1 MSAPLSTEAHRTGRS
16 GMRGPSPLSTIPRL
30 APPWRPPGIV
40 MIDWRAI
47 DTVLLDMDG
56 TLLDLHFD
64 SHFWLEHLP
73 RRYVELHRLDE
84 ATQEQ
89 LRERILRERGT
100 LNWYSLDYWSRELG
114 VDIVALKR
122 EVQHLIGLRS
132 DALDFLTWLR
142 QAHPRV
148 VLATN
153 ADRASLELK
162 LPLTGLEEYL
172 DASVSSADLGVPKE
186 VQAFW
191 PALQAVEPFDPART
205 LFIDDNPRV
214 LASAREFGIRHL
226 LGIKQP
232 DSTRPER
239 ELGEFVA
246 LDRFAAILP
255 GNLPPGQEPTAAAE
269 EGGHGENP

>member
-1 MSAPLSTEAHRTGRS
+1 
-16 GMRGPSPLSTIPRL
+16 
-30 APPWRPPGIV
+30 

-84 ATQEQ
+84 ATQET
-89 LRERILRERGT
+89 LRSRIIREKGS
-100 LNWYSLDYWSRELG
+100 LNWYSLAYWSRELG
-114 VDIVALKR
+114 VDILALKR

-132 DALDFLTWLR
+132 DALDFLQWLK

-153 ADRASLELK
+153 ADRESLELK

-172 DASVSSADLGVPKE
+172 DAIVSSADVGVPKE
-186 VQAFW
+186 AQEFW
-191 PALQAVEPFDPART
+191 FALQEVEPFDPERT
-205 LFIDDNPRV
+205 LFIDDNPEV
-214 LASAREFGIRHL
+214 LESAREYGVRHL

-232 DSTRPER
+232 DSTRPEK
-239 ELGEFVA
+239 ELEEFIA

-255 GNLPPGQEPTAAAE
+255 DHRPPGQRQQATNG
-269 EGGHGENP
+269 EGADE

>member
-1 MSAPLSTEAHRTGRS
+1 
-16 GMRGPSPLSTIPRL
+16 
-30 APPWRPPGIV
+30 

-73 RRYVELHRLDE
+73 RRYVELHRLD
-84 ATQEQ
+84 AASQEDI
-89 LRERILRERGT
+89 RARIISEQGT
-100 LNWYSLDYWSRELG
+100 LNWYSLAYWSRELG

-132 DALDFLTWLR
+132 DALDFLTWLK

-153 ADRASLELK
+153 ADRESLALK
-162 LPLTGLEEYL
+162 LPLTGLEDFL
-172 DASVSSADLGVPKE
+172 DAIVSSADVGVPKE
-186 VQAFW
+186 AQEFW
-191 PALQAVEPFDPART
+191 FALQEIEPFDPART
-205 LFIDDNPRV
+205 LFIDDNPAV
-214 LASAREFGIRHL
+214 LESAREFGIRHL

-232 DSTRPER
+232 DSRRPER
-239 ELGEFVA
+239 DLEEFIA
-246 LDRFAAILP
+246 LDRFASILP
-255 GNLPPGQEPTAAAE
+255 SERPGDESHTESQQQG
-269 EGGHGENP
+269 EG

>member
-1 MSAPLSTEAHRTGRS
+1 
-16 GMRGPSPLSTIPRL
+16 
-30 APPWRPPGIV
+30 

-84 ATQEQ
+84 ATQEEV
-89 LRERILRERGT
+89 RSRILRERGT
-100 LNWYSLDYWSRELG
+100 LNWYSLAYWSRELD

-122 EVQHLIGLRS
+122 EIQHLIGLRG
-132 DALDFLTWLR
+132 DALDFLQWLR

-153 ADRASLELK
+153 ADRESLELK
-162 LPLTGLEEYL
+162 LPLTGLEAYL
-172 DASVSSADLGVPKE
+172 DAIVSSADLGVPKE
-186 VQAFW
+186 AQEFW
-191 PALQAVEPFDPART
+191 FALQEVEPFDPDRT
-205 LFIDDNPRV
+205 LFIDDNPSV
-214 LASAREFGIRHL
+214 LESAREYGIRHL

-232 DSTRPER
+232 DSTRPEK
-239 ELGEFVA
+239 ELEEFIA
-246 LDRFAAILP
+246 LERFAAILP
-255 GNLPPGQEPTAAAE
+255 SNLPPTV
-269 EGGHGENP
+269 EGESGHG

>member
-1 MSAPLSTEAHRTGRS
+1 
-16 GMRGPSPLSTIPRL
+16 
-30 APPWRPPGIV
+30 
-40 MIDWRAI
+40 MIDWRGI

-84 ATQEQ
+84 ATQETV
-89 LRERILRERGT
+89 RARILRERGT
-100 LNWYSLDYWSRELG
+100 LNWYSLAYWSRELG

-132 DALDFLTWLR
+132 DALDFLKWLK

-153 ADRASLELK
+153 ADRESLELK
-162 LPLTGLEEYL
+162 LPLTGLEAYL
-172 DASVSSADLGVPKE
+172 DAIVSSADLGVPKE
-186 VQAFW
+186 AQAFW
-191 PALQAVEPFDPART
+191 LALQEVEPFDPVRT
-205 LFIDDNPRV
+205 LFIDDNPEV
-214 LASAREFGIRHL
+214 LESAREFGIRHL

-232 DSTRPER
+232 DSTRPEKAL
-239 ELGEFVA
+239 EEFVV

-255 GNLPPGQEPTAAAE
+255 QESPPEIRSDTAQ
-269 EGGHGENP
+269 GL

>member
-1 MSAPLSTEAHRTGRS
+1 
-16 GMRGPSPLSTIPRL
+16 
-30 APPWRPPGIV
+30 

-84 ATQEQ
+84 VAQQE
-89 LRERILRERGT
+89 LKTRIIGEQGT
-100 LNWYSLDYWSRELG
+100 LNWYSLAYWSRELG
-114 VDIVALKR
+114 VDVVALKR

-132 DALDFLTWLR
+132 DALDFLQWLKR
-142 QAHPRV
+142 AHPRV

-153 ADRASLELK
+153 ADRESLALK
-162 LPLTGLEEYL
+162 LPLTGLETYL
-172 DASVSSADLGVPKE
+172 DAIVSSADLGVPKE
-186 VQAFW
+186 MQAFW
-191 PALQAVEPFDPART
+191 PALQSVEPFDPSRT
-205 LFIDDNPRV
+205 LFIDDNAAV
-214 LASAREFGIRHL
+214 LQSARTFGIRHL

-232 DSTRPER
+232 DSSRPER
-239 ELGEFVA
+239 ELEEFVA

-255 GNLPPGQEPTAAAE
+255 SERPP
-269 EGGHGENP
+269 H

>member
-1 MSAPLSTEAHRTGRS
+1 
-16 GMRGPSPLSTIPRL
+16 
-30 APPWRPPGIV
+30 

-73 RRYVELHRLDE
+73 RRYAELHRLD
-84 ATQEQ
+84 AAAQDALKARIIGEQ
-89 LRERILRERGT
+89 GT
-100 LNWYSLDYWSRELG
+100 LNWYSLSYWSDELN

-132 DALDFLTWLR
+132 DALDFLKWLKR
-142 QAHPRV
+142 AHPRV

-153 ADRASLELK
+153 ADRASLGLK
-162 LPLTGLEEYL
+162 LPLTGLEAYL
-172 DASVSSADLGVPKE
+172 DAIVSSADLGVAKE
-186 VQAFW
+186 AQEFW
-191 PALQAVEPFDPART
+191 FELQEVEPFDPART
-205 LFIDDNPRV
+205 LFIDDNPHV
-214 LASAREFGIRHL
+214 LESAREYGIRHL

-232 DSTRPER
+232 DSSRPEKAL
-239 ELGEFVA
+239 EEFIA

-255 GNLPPGQEPTAAAE
+255 DERPP
-269 EGGHGENP
+269 H